1 MPATC
6 PPFLVLSSLLF
17 LVPRSRP
24 DLASLR
30 VSSLP
35 TIARKKA
42 TTIRPRDFI
51 ANWGRSKVGRHREL
65 VRDAFNL
72 FFRSRMDRV
81 KLALALELGERWWW
95 WWSESVKK

>member
-6 PPFLVLSSLLF
+6 PFLVLSSLLF

-30 VSSLP
+30 VSSLR
-35 TIARKKA
+35 TIARKKETA
-42 TTIRPRDFI
+42 IIRRRDFI

-81 KLALALELGERWWW
+81 KLALALELGEERWW